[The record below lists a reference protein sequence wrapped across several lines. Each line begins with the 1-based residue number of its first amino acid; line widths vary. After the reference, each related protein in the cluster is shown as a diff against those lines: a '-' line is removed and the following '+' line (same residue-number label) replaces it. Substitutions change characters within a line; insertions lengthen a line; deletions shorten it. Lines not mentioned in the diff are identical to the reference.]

1 MADWSVQRYWDDVN
15 EGDEVEPI
23 DFHMTVWRL
32 ALEAGANRDFAPI
45 HHNTEIAQAQ
55 GAPEMYANNVFI
67 QSWWERIVRE
77 YIGLDGQI
85 KKIGPFRMNIFNVV
99 GETSKTRGRVLRKW
113 QDKGENLVELE
124 IWTETPKGRSV
135 GPGPV
140 LVTLP
145 RRS

>member
-85 KKIGPFRMNIFNVV
+85 KKVGPFRMNIFNVV